1 MLYGHI
7 EDYRHRIDHLMKLRK
22 LQDKTGGFQAFI
34 PLAYHP
40 RNTEMQ
46 GRYTSGIEDL
56 KTIAISRLV
65 LDNVDHIKAY
75 WIMLGEKISQLA
87 LRFGADDIDGTIIE
101 EKITHSAGGL
111 TSEQMTVDQL
121 VNLISKT
128 GRVPVERDSFYKS
141 IKVYS

>member
-1 MLYGHI
+1 
-7 EDYRHRIDHLMKLRK
+7 
-22 LQDKTGGFQAFI
+22 
-34 PLAYHP
+34 
-40 RNTEMQ
+40 
-46 GRYTSGIEDL
+46 
-56 KTIAISRLV
+56 
-65 LDNVDHIKAY
+65 
-75 WIMLGEKISQLA
+75 MLGEKISQLA

-111 TSEQMTVDQL
+111 TGGQMTVDQL